1 VLGALFRSTEFQKD
15 QTELIFVVTPRL
27 VRPMVKAVMLP
38 TDNHIE
44 PNRAEALF
52 MGAAE
57 AKPAPPPVPAPMPT
71 PTPAPAPAPALAPV
85 SSNEAAT
92 TVTAINDTV
101 LNDSD

>member
-1 VLGALFRSTEFQKD
+1 
-15 QTELIFVVTPRL
+15 
-27 VRPMVKAVMLP
+27 MLP

-57 AKPAPPPVPAPMPT
+57 AKPAPGAKT
-71 PTPAPAPAPALAPV
+71 
-85 SSNEAAT
+85 SDE
-92 TVTAINDTV
+92 TV